1 MPINVG
7 KLRRL
12 LKSKLPYIERNVDAV
27 ISVIR
32 RSMQNAAAFEPVV
45 QSLKTWHPGTVRHL
59 LCSSELLLLLFW
71 GFFPV
76 YINTKNLSFPLYPAV
91 AYGSVVL

>member
-45 QSLKTWHPGTVRHL
+45 QSLKTWHPRTVRL
-59 LCSSELLLLLFW
+59 KYVLNCYLLLFLV
-71 GFFPV
+71 PV
-76 YINTKNLSFPLYPAV
+76 CLY
-91 AYGSVVL
+91 